1 MMEKELVRI
10 LHVVHRMEAAGLQS
24 FIMNI
29 YRTIGRSQ
37 ELMDAGYDV
46 NKVSAE
52 LIELYKNM
60 IRGYSHNLIYLFVL
74 PSYDSAKS
82 CEEVVA

>member
-1 MMEKELVRI
+1 
-10 LHVVHRMEAAGLQS
+10 
-24 FIMNI
+24 
-29 YRTIGRSQ
+29 
-37 ELMDAGYDV
+37 MDAGYDV
-46 NKVSAE
+46 NRVSAE

-60 IRGYSHNLIYLFVL
+60 LGGYSPNLIYWFIL